1 MEIARMSRSAA
12 TPQEN
17 LHKHLRDV
25 MERHKLPSP
34 PIVVSK
40 VLKMLNDP
48 DFSVRLL
55 SRVISDDPA
64 LASRTLAISRSARY
78 AQRHQPTTVHEAILV
93 IGYQMLRNIV
103 LAAAAQSFLTKNNKV
118 AQRLWAHSL
127 GVALAARILA
137 ARIGFEDSELAFLT
151 GLLHDVGEMILIY
164 GDPRGF
170 EQIFDEA
177 QERKYPLIKKEEEA
191 YSFDH
196 ASIGIAL
203 LNFWNIDP
211 RVGEAVLCHHDQQND
226 TDSSSLPGILAMAD
240 YLGTEA
246 GLSFSELTAPAP
258 QLIAA
263 FGCADGESLQALVG
277 KVRAAFDE
285 ESVLFS
291 LA

>member
-1 MEIARMSRSAA
+1 VEIARMNRTAASA
-12 TPQEN
+12 QEN
-17 LHKHLRDV
+17 LHKHLREV

-55 SRVISDDPA
+55 SRVISDDAA

-93 IGYQMLRNIV
+93 VGYQTVRNVV
-103 LAAAAQSFLTKNNKV
+103 LSAAAQSFLTKNNKV
-118 AQRLWAHSL
+118 AQRLWSHSL
-127 GVALAARILA
+127 GAALAARLLA
-137 ARIGFEDSELAFLT
+137 NRTDFEDPELAFVT
-151 GLLHDVGEMILIY
+151 GLLHDVGEMILLY

-170 EQIFDEA
+170 EQIFHDA
-177 QERKYPLIKKEEEA
+177 QERNYPLIQKEEEA

-203 LNFWNIDP
+203 LNFWNIDA
-211 RVGEAVLCHHDQQND
+211 RVGEALLCHHDQQSDADAN
-226 TDSSSLPGILAMAD
+226 SLAGILVMAD
-240 YLGTEA
+240 YLCTEA
-246 GLSFSELTAPAP
+246 GLGFSALPPPDP
-258 QLIAA
+258 QLIAS
-263 FGCADGESLQALVG
+263 FGCSDGESLQALIDE
-277 KVRAAFDE
+277 VRTAFDE

-291 LA
+291 LG